1 MAMVKGEGVK
11 SIEARIKALEKL
23 AVAFEIC
30 NASIIGTSLVRSLLP
45 NSLGLGWCLS
55 IGGLNTPKLH
65 FYERGIPGTV
75 KAAERYFAV
84 RLGADERS
92 RKASKTNKTL
102 RR

>member
-1 MAMVKGEGVK
+1 LATVQGEGVKGVK

-30 NASIIGTSLVRSLLP
+30 SASIPGTSLVRSLLP
-45 NSLGLGWCLS
+45 SSLGMGWCLS

-65 FYERGIPGTV
+65 FYERGIPGAV

-84 RLGADERS
+84 RLGADERA
-92 RKASKTNKTL
+92 RKARKAIK
-102 RR
+102 R